1 MVHNM
6 STPRSIRLLDAVALL
21 IAIGAA
27 VAGVVVWNNG
37 TVSLGLTLDERD
49 GRVYV
54 EDVTPDGNALRSYLF
69 PGAPIVE
76 ITTVDGSPIERG
88 PTLREVAEDLADDYG
103 IEPSDV
109 WEGGYLEE
117 VYYGGYGAYGGYGEP
132 MAFDPEHRVPIE
144 PVEPAR
150 IATIVAADVDPECCI
165 GLIAT
170 VSRGALEAE
179 LRQSIW
185 TAVIG
190 ILLGGL
196 LWRLLTHGIAG
207 NVGRNLSIAV
217 GAAVATPFL
226 ILPTVVAGT
235 TAGIAAG
242 YLVSA
247 AAALPLGVRV
257 ADEHPDRQWAQTA
270 RMAAVVAAGLAAV
283 VVIQYLTSP
292 TLSNDRTVLL
302 VLVASIAG
310 LPAAIAAMSAG
321 RPASER
327 VSLGCVGLMPA
338 AAVMLIASSSLDPTT
353 AIVLVGLLLI
363 VLLVTIVAARGGE
376 RIGTRLPKIG
386 QGIEAV
392 SRRLEGLRGQAAV
405 TRTPTDPSIVAS
417 RDVLTYGLIGLSVF
431 ISVAVPVGGPLDG
444 PDPALMGGGW
454 PIVLGI
460 GLAALVGFAIRR
472 GFLGDDWTDAAVPL
486 AAVVGIP
493 ILLVNGL
500 SYYGRTPFAVI
511 PTALAALS
519 VAHVL
524 AMRHADPL
532 WRTRLFGT
540 SAALVG
546 LIVLLAVLGI
556 ESVATILI
564 GLVAIIPGRIA
575 FADEPGEARALTS
588 RLETLAVAITPG
600 IAATMLFPSIGL
612 LLLGGWLVAMVMWR
626 RFTLAPLL
634 GLAQRSLI
642 QRDVAVAA
650 AETERARLAADLHDD
665 ALQQLTM
672 LVRKLDEVG
681 QNEAAEEAREI
692 ATKLRSV
699 VGDLRLPILD
709 DLGAGAALE
718 WLVQRVEPL
727 AGGSVKL
734 ERSDETRPPANV
746 ELAVFRV
753 AQEALTNAI
762 KHGKPPIAVRYDVRT
777 DGRVTLAIDDA
788 GDGIGSEAAA
798 EAPHQGH
805 FGLLNMQQ
813 RAEQIGA
820 LLDVRRWPAGGTRVA
835 LEWRPQ

>member
-1 MVHNM
+1 M
-6 STPRSIRLLDAVALL
+6 SPPRSIRLLDAVALL
-21 IAIGAA
+21 IAIGAG

-37 TVSLGLTLDERD
+37 TVSLGLTLEERG
-49 GRVYV
+49 GRVFV
-54 EDVTPDGNALRSYLF
+54 DDITPDGNALRSYLF
-69 PGAPIVE
+69 PDAPIVK
-76 ITTVDGSPIERG
+76 ITTVDGSTVQHG
-88 PTLREVAEDLADDYG
+88 PTLREIAEELADDFG
-103 IEPSDV
+103 IPQSDV
-109 WEGGYLEE
+109 WPEGLPEGLDF
-117 VYYGGYGAYGGYGEP
+117 YGGYGGYGGFVEP
-132 MAFDPEHRVPIE
+132 GPFDPEQRVPAE
-144 PVEPAR
+144 PVDPAR
-150 IATIVAADVDPECCI
+150 IATLVAADVDPTCCI
-165 GLIAT
+165 GVIAMVDRT
-170 VSRGALEAE
+170 ALELH
-179 LRQSIW
+179 LRLSIW

-190 ILLGGL
+190 LLLGGL
-196 LWRLLTHGIAG
+196 LWRLLAHGIAG
-207 NVGRNLSIAV
+207 NAGRASAVVAGASI
-217 GAAVATPFL
+217 ATPFL
-226 ILPTVVAGT
+226 ILPAVVAGT
-235 TAGIAAG
+235 PAGIAAG

-247 AAALPLGVRV
+247 AAALPLGLRV

-270 RMAAVVAAGLAAV
+270 RMASAVAAGLAAV
-283 VVIQYLTSP
+283 VVIQYLTST
-292 TLSNDRTVLL
+292 TLQNDRTVLL

-310 LPAAIAAMSAG
+310 IPAAISATSAG
-321 RPASER
+321 LPAWER
-327 VSLGCVGLMPA
+327 VSLAAVGLMPA
-338 AAVMLIASSSLDPTT
+338 AAIMLIASSALDPTT
-353 AIVLVGLLLI
+353 AILLLGVLVI
-363 VLLVTIVAARGGE
+363 ALLVAMAAARGGKLL
-376 RIGTRLPKIG
+376 GTRLPQIG
-386 QGIEAV
+386 QGLDAV
-392 SRRLEGLRGQAAV
+392 SRRLDGLRGEAAV
-405 TRTPTDPSIVAS
+405 ARVPTDPSIAAT

-431 ISVAVPVGGPLDG
+431 LSLAIPVGGW
-444 PDPALMGGGW
+444 DPAPMGGGW
-454 PIVLGI
+454 PIVLGV
-460 GLAALVGFAIRR
+460 GLAALVGFGIRR
-472 GFLGDDWTDAAVPL
+472 GFLGEDWTDAAVPL
-486 AAVVGIP
+486 AAAVGIP

-500 SYYGRTPFAVI
+500 AYYGRTPFAVI

-524 AMRHADPL
+524 AMRHSDPV
-532 WRTRLFGT
+532 WRTRLFGA
-540 SAALVG
+540 SAGLVAVIG
-546 LIVLLAVLGI
+546 LLAVVAAL

-564 GLVAIIPGRIA
+564 GLVALIPGRIA
-575 FADEPGEARALTS
+575 FANEPGGARALTS

-600 IAATMLFPSIGL
+600 IAATMLFPSLGL
-612 LLLGGWLVAMVMWR
+612 FMLGGWIVAMVIWR

-672 LVRKLDEVG
+672 LVRTLDEGG
-681 QNEAAEEAREI
+681 QKEAADEAREI

-718 WLVQRVEPL
+718 WLVERVEPL
-727 AGGSVKL
+727 AGGPVKL

-788 GDGIGSEAAA
+788 GEGIGSEATD
-798 EAPHQGH
+798 EAPKEGH
-805 FGLLNMQQ
+805 FGLVNMQQ